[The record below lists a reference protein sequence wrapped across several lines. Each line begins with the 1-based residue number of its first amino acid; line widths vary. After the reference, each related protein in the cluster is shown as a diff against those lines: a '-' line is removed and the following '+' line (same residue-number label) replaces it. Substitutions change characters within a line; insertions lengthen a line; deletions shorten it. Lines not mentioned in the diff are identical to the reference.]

1 VASKKR
7 VLNGLFA
14 RSGSGGLNLSK
25 HHFSN
30 LDDRVQPKE

>member
-7 VLNGLFA
+7 VLDSFFA
-14 RSGSGGLNLSK
+14 RSGSRGLNLSK